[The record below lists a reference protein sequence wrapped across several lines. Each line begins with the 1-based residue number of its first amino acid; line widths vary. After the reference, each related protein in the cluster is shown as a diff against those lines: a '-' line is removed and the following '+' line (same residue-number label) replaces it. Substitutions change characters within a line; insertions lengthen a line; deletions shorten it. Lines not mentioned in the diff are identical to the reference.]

1 MVYVIISLWQL
12 FRYFSHSCIYEL
24 INSGSALSLIRN
36 SLSRRCV
43 IRRTE
48 MNLWLCYSIINP
60 GKKGVGAHGGAGI
73 TVDEANAVGTGPYYV
88 VFTVGV
94 LRQEEHGI
102 HVRYGS
108 LSHHQLYHPK
118 KEAFRLVWIIKIA
131 GHCISFG
138 DNYNLTNFSS
148 KFEHFRFSRHLIFSD
163 LHLGSFV
170 SALVLAIQ

>member
-60 GKKGVGAHGGAGI
+60 G
-73 TVDEANAVGTGPYYV
+73 
-88 VFTVGV
+88 
-94 LRQEEHGI
+94 
-102 HVRYGS
+102 
-108 LSHHQLYHPK
+108 
-118 KEAFRLVWIIKIA
+118 
-131 GHCISFG
+131 
-138 DNYNLTNFSS
+138 NL
-148 KFEHFRFSRHLIFSD
+148 D
-163 LHLGSFV
+163 
-170 SALVLAIQ
+170 